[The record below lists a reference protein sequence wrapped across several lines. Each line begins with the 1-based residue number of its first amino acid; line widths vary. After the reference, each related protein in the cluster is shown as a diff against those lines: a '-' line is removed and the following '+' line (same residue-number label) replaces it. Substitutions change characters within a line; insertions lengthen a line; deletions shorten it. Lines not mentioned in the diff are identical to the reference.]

1 MIICRPGQPLLRF
14 VLRGEGFIRGAG
26 EPFHLRFALRP
37 RVEYPRGTTLPRKR
51 IASKW
56 DMSYICVCVY
66 VYSSYIQQQ
75 QHHHHD
81 NDHILSSIISY
92 I

>member
-14 VLRGEGFIRGAG
+14 VLRGEGLMRGAG

-51 IASKW
+51 IASKRN
-56 DMSYICVCVY
+56 MSYIYIYVCVCVY
-66 VYSSYIQQQ
+66 MCVCVC
-75 QHHHHD
+75 
-81 NDHILSSIISY
+81 LWVLM
-92 I
+92 

>member
-14 VLRGEGFIRGAG
+14 VLRGEGFIRFAG

-51 IASKW
+51 IASKRN
-56 DMSYICVCVY
+56 MSYIYIYMCVCVCICIFI
-66 VYSSYIQQQ
+66 VYSAAAAA
-75 QHHHHD
+75 
-81 NDHILSSIISY
+81 SSS
-92 I
+92 